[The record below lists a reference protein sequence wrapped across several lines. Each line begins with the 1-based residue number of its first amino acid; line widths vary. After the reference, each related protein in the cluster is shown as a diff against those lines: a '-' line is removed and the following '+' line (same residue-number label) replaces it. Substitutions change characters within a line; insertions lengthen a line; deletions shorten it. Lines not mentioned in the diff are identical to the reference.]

1 MIKNYLKV
9 AFRNIKRNKLYAT
22 LNILGLSVGL
32 ASFFVIILFLNN
44 ELSYD
49 KFHEKADQVYRV
61 VLTETYDGQSEKVGG
76 LTAALAPAAAE
87 EIPEIMAYSR
97 IEGWNKSVIIPGS
110 QADSSAVFNNLAVEE
125 GFFEFFDLEVLS
137 GNEGLAD
144 QNAILLSQAAAEL
157 HFNSNQAAI
166 GKTIKYR
173 GNSFRVTGVFKDL
186 PETNS
191 LKADMIGS
199 YKGLNSWRSEDSFSS
214 WNSSY
219 FDQTYFL
226 LTPGA
231 SVSDV
236 EAKLNELFEKNAIA
250 EQKELSLQPL
260 TDVHFALDVSD
271 SINSQTDRQYI
282 LIFTAVAIFI
292 LCCALFNYV
301 SLSLSQSL
309 ERLKEVGVRR
319 VVGAGKAQLFFQF
332 IAESMIYVLMA
343 YILAIVLVEVTVPQ
357 LEMLLD
363 RQLEVN
369 LTARPDLLVFS
380 LLFSLLLSVISGVY
394 PAWLSSRVNAIT
406 TLKGGT
412 ERFKSQKFINGITVF
427 QLMVFMVLVSVTF
440 TANKQMRF
448 MQNEN
453 LGFDNE
459 NQVVI
464 QMFSEA
470 ASKNGDVFKN
480 ELISN
485 PYIKSASFTTSVPT
499 RVMGL
504 QRFNNYD
511 FNFFNFDVDED
522 YLKTL
527 DMDLLAGR
535 SFTAEDKGNKEIV
548 MINETAAQK
557 MFGDQEAVGKVID
570 TGNNKLRIVGV
581 VSDFH
586 FLSKKQPIE
595 PTLFK
600 PLEETFGVIIVKL
613 TGENLIETVDYI
625 KSTYA
630 GLTDG
635 DEMRYFFLQDQ
646 INSQYKQENLMI
658 SMINS
663 MTIIAAF
670 VALLGLFGM
679 SGYAA
684 KRRLKEMGIRKVL
697 GAGFIS
703 IQKTLNITNLW
714 KLLLAGVLGVPVI
727 YYWMDNWLSSFAYR
741 IELPLSLIGTAL
753 GLASL
758 VVLLTTAFHSIRA
771 SLINP
776 VDILKDE

>member
-76 LTAALAPAAAE
+76 LTAALAPASAE

-110 QADSSAVFNNLAVEE
+110 QADSSAVFNSLAVED
-125 GFFEFFDLEVLS
+125 GFFEFFDLEILS

-144 QNAILLSQAAAEL
+144 QNAILMSQAAAEL
-157 HFNSNQAAI
+157 HFGSNQAAI

-173 GNSFRVTGVFKDL
+173 GNSFRVTGVFKNL

-231 SVSDV
+231 LVSDV
-236 EAKLNELFEKNAIA
+236 QAKLNELFEKNAVA

-343 YILAIVLVEVTVPQ
+343 YILAVVLVEVTVPQ
-357 LEMLLD
+357 LEILLD

-394 PAWLSSRVNAIT
+394 PAWLSSKVNAVT

-412 ERFKSQKFINGITVF
+412 GRFKSQKFINGITVF

-464 QMFSEA
+464 QMFSEP

-480 ELISN
+480 ELFSN

-557 MFGDQEAVGKVID
+557 MFGDEEAVGKVID
-570 TGNNKLRIVGV
+570 TGNSKLRIVGV

-635 DEMRYFFLQDQ
+635 EEMRYFFLQDQ

-714 KLLLAGVLGVPVI
+714 KLLLAGLLGVPVI

-741 IELPLSLIGTAL
+741 IELPLFLIGTAL

-771 SLINP
+771 YLINP